1 MRHFNSAFGEIARES
16 EILPL
21 FATALAM
28 IMGTGPTHGRNDEV
42 AFLQIAHFR
51 PHLHHFSQRF
61 MPNYKV
67 IEAIWGRAVNKM
79 TNLLVRSANAHFQR
93 ADFHMVIGGNVG
105 RVVIDK
111 SHFLFGRRYT
121 YRSHSRSIHSEKA
134 APLAFESVR
143 GKQVSRNWPLENKNL
158 VYACDRL

>member
-1 MRHFNSAFGEIARES
+1 
-16 EILPL
+16 
-21 FATALAM
+21 
-28 IMGTGPTHGRNDEV
+28 
-42 AFLQIAHFR
+42 
-51 PHLHHFSQRF
+51 
-61 MPNYKV
+61 
-67 IEAIWGRAVNKM
+67 
-79 TNLLVRSANAHFQR
+79 
-93 ADFHMVIGGNVG
+93 MVIGGNVG

-158 VYACDRL
+158 VYACDRHLIDFRAGSRIQQVKSPCPIGPPVYHENKG